1 VQYRT
6 LEAAGPFTTRLIQLD
21 MCETGHRC
29 PDYMRQYRRMAVAR
43 VSVRTNRRTAKK
55 EQPSIDVSIE
65 RDGKLHTGSYTVA
78 DGVIT
83 VRSRAGSIA
92 THVGTSSVVRMA
104 QLLLLQLAAEQ
115 RRETAAINALVISR
129 RGEASDKSV
138 VRQSQIVTMPALPD
152 IEEIA
157 KRLDRIQELA
167 DALATCDCELLSR
180 MDGATRLQ
188 VEIVAARL
196 ALKLER

>member
-1 VQYRT
+1 
-6 LEAAGPFTTRLIQLD
+6 
-21 MCETGHRC
+21 
-29 PDYMRQYRRMAVAR
+29 MAVTRA
-43 VSVRTNRRTAKK
+43 SVRPNRRTAKK

-65 RDGKLHTGSYTVA
+65 REGKLHTGSYTVA

-83 VRSRAGSIA
+83 VHSRAGSIA

-104 QLLLLQLAAEQ
+104 QLLLLQLASEQ

-138 VRQSQIVTMPALPD
+138 VRQAQIVTVPAPPQ
-152 IEEIA
+152 IEEVA

-167 DALATCDCELLSR
+167 VALAKCDRDVLSQLDVAALLHI
-180 MDGATRLQ
+180 
-188 VEIVAARL
+188 EIVAARL
-196 ALKLER
+196 ALKPES